1 MTTVTRFDTRER
13 EIIVTGLFKL
23 RGGRSANGRGWVLNE
38 LKATELDGTPIAE
51 SLRTFNKLEG
61 TERVTFKPYT
71 DDGGA
76 LAHWTVERVK
86 TAESI
91 RASRSEARAA
101 VMGEPAPRDT
111 REPDVKTRLAA
122 AEERI
127 SDFTRELENALT
139 RIDQLDGRLDLL
151 LSIVQEQAT

>member
-91 RASRSEARAA
+91 RASRNEARAA
-101 VMGEPAPRDT
+101 VMGEPAPREATNDPALTT
-111 REPDVKTRLAA
+111 RVD
-122 AEERI
+122 
-127 SDFTRELENALT
+127 ELERRCA
-139 RIDQLDGRLDLL
+139 DLDSRMEILLDLVR
-151 LSIVQEQAT
+151 SE